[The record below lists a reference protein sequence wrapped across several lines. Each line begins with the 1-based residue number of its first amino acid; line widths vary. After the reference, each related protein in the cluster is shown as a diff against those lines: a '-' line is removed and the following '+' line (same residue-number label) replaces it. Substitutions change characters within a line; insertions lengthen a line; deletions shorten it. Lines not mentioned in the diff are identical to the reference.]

1 MNKKTKIVATI
12 GPASMTKAK
21 LKKMVEAGMNVCR
34 LNFSHSDHAWHRKV
48 IQNIRAVEKI
58 TSQRIGILADLQG
71 PRIRIANKKSVKT
84 KKGERIF
91 LTDLAGSKKN
101 AKRKMMIFDW
111 EGFHQYVGPKG
122 NIFIEDGLIQL
133 RVSSVSTVGCVAEV
147 IVAGEAK
154 PHKAVNIPSI
164 SPHMKILT
172 EKDLR
177 DLEFMV
183 QQQVDMIAVSFVGN
197 ASDLKKVRKIIDYF
211 LENKKIVWHRKGQ
224 YTGFSKGGIYNLDEN
239 YYPWVIPKIER
250 RLAIKNLTEIIKQSD
265 GVMIARGD
273 LAVEMP
279 QEKVAILEKNILK
292 KVRRAHKPV
301 IVATQMLASM
311 EQNNRPT
318 RAEISDVTNAVIDHT
333 DAVMLS
339 GESAMGKHPVVTVET
354 MTKIIEVTEK
364 SKYDD
369 IRLKKNKWSRIIF
382 GEEEVVK
389 KIKTAQNLKN
399 LLGYSS
405 LRQEK
410 LVLKMSK
417 RKIES
422 WGKAS
427 LVWGVKTVL

>member
-1 MNKKTKIVATI
+1 MKKTKIVATI
-12 GPASMTKAK
+12 GPASMSKVR

-34 LNFSHSDHAWHRKV
+34 LNFSHSDHAWHRKA

-71 PRIRIANKKSVKT
+71 PRIRISNKKNVKL

-91 LTDLAGSKKN
+91 LTDFAGSKKN
-101 AKRKMMIFDW
+101 AKRRMIIFDW
-111 EGFHQYVGPKG
+111 EGFHQYVGAGG

-133 RVSSVSTVGCVAEV
+133 RVISVSTVGCIAEV
-147 IVAGEAK
+147 IVSGEAK

-164 SPHMKILT
+164 SPYMKTLT

-177 DLEFMV
+177 DLEFII
-183 QQQVDMIAVSFVGN
+183 QQQVDMIAISFVGN
-197 ASDLKKVRKIIDYF
+197 ASDLKKVRKMIDYF

-224 YTGFSKGGIYNLDEN
+224 YTGFSKGGVHRLGES

-250 RLAIKNLTEIIKQSD
+250 RLAVKNLTEIIKQSD

-279 QEKVAILEKNILK
+279 QERVIILEKNILK

-339 GESAMGKHPVVTVET
+339 GESAMGKYPVITVET
-354 MTKIIEVTEK
+354 MTRIIKVTER
-364 SKYDD
+364 SRYDNM
-369 IRLKKNKWSRIIF
+369 RLKKNKWSRIIF
-382 GEEEVVK
+382 GEEEVVRK
-389 KIKTAQNLKN
+389 TKTAQDLKS

-410 LVLKMSK
+410 LTLKISK
-417 RKIES
+417 RKMKD

-427 LVWGVKTVL
+427 LVWGVDTTS